1 LVNVTIANFYAPNNY
16 PADFIVDST
25 NPSRNNTL
33 VIALPQPTHAL
44 ALDYGGLGF
53 TGVGTATITL
63 SNGHVFTQARLPT
76 VGNTTFVGFVSS
88 DPITTLT
95 LVTTNDSW
103 VVLDVILG
111 HFAGIPVQTNC
122 QGQSVSVLAQQH
134 GDLATAAAALEFPS
148 VQALQ
153 DAIRE
158 FCEE

>member
-1 LVNVTIANFYAPNNY
+1 
-16 PADFIVDST
+16 
-25 NPSRNNTL
+25 
-33 VIALPQPTHAL
+33 
-44 ALDYGGLGF
+44 
-53 TGVGTATITL
+53 VGSATITL

-111 HFAGIPVQTNC
+111 NFAGIPAQTNC
-122 QGQSVSVLAQQH
+122 QGQSVSALTLQH
-134 GDLATAAAALEFPS
+134 GDLTTATAALGFPS

-153 DAIRE
+153 DTIRA